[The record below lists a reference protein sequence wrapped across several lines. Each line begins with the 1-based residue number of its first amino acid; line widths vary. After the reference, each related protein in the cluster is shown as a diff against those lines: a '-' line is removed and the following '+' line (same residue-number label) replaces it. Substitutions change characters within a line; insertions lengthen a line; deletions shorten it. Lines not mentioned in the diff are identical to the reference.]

1 MIRFALIHC
10 IEYLAGGAGASK
22 SHHHMPAKSKTVV
35 IRFALTKG
43 EGEPPQSGLVSR
55 KEKLS
60 PETMCTFFLDG
71 AGEGEELTGMGLR
84 TVRFL
89 DNGITHSGGDDPVFN
104 EDGLLVGAPCPIVEF
119 HFAKEVNVEK
129 VRKTVWGSSY
139 HIKPKKQNSPFYCED
154 WNGYTSALFGRDLE
168 LWKDRWKTLGV
179 MPSKKFFPS
188 QIAAGINAAEM
199 TGFPVKKTG
208 TTKKQKERQ

>member
-1 MIRFALIHC
+1 
-10 IEYLAGGAGASK
+10 
-22 SHHHMPAKSKTVV
+22 MPAKSKTVV

-43 EGEPPQSGLVSR
+43 EGEPPQPRLVSR

-60 PETMCTFFLDG
+60 PESMCTFFLDG

-89 DNGITHSGGDDPVFN
+89 DNGITHSSGDNPVFN

-119 HFAKEVNVEK
+119 NFAKEVNVEK

-154 WNGYTSALFGRDLE
+154 WNGYTSVLLGKDLE
-168 LWKDRWKTLGV
+168 LWRNRWKALGV
-179 MPSKKFFPS
+179 MPSKKFSPI
-188 QIAAGINAAEM
+188 QIAAGINASEM
-199 TGFPVKKTG
+199 TELPVKNANKA
-208 TTKKQKERQ
+208 KKQKERR